1 MFNRF
6 LDFIIYGN
14 VFIAFCAAFSTLAT
28 VKLLNTSPS
37 SDAKGIELAFFV
49 GSATFFLYNLHKPV
63 TYFLRKQFINN
74 QRFVRTKAFER
85 PLSIL
90 SILAFVFCTYY
101 FFQLNIAAQILLV
114 SMGILSFAYV
124 LPVLGNGRRLRDVA
138 FLKIFLIAV
147 VWSAVVVGLP
157 FLTLNKGEISS
168 KFWLLCLERS
178 SFIFALCIPFDIR
191 DMEWDSQTKVKT
203 IPLSIGVK
211 KAKITSFMALTIAI
225 FVDYLLFKKATY
237 NEMLYFRLIII
248 YLITAFV
255 VLKTNK
261 NHSDYY
267 FYGGVDGMILWHS
280 WAFLI
285 VS

>member
-1 MFNRF
+1 MFHRL

-28 VKLLNTSPS
+28 VKLLNINPS
-37 SDAKGIELAFFV
+37 NDAKGIELAIFV

-63 TYFLRKQFINN
+63 TYFLRAPFINN
-74 QRFVRTKAFER
+74 QRFIRTKAFEG

-90 SILAFVFCTYY
+90 SILAFIVCIYY
-101 FFQLNIAAQILLV
+101 FFQLNIAAQILLIC
-114 SMGILSFAYV
+114 MGILSFAYV
-124 LPVLGNGRRLRDVA
+124 LPVFGKGLRLRDVA

-168 KFWLLCLERS
+168 EFWLLCVERS

-191 DMEWDSQTKVKT
+191 DMDWDSQTKVKT

-211 KAKITSFMALTIAI
+211 KAKIISLGALTITILMDFLLLNKAI
-225 FVDYLLFKKATY
+225 Y
-237 NEMLYFRLIII
+237 NEMLCFRLIIV

-255 VLKTNK
+255 VLKTDKNK
-261 NHSDYY
+261 SDYY
-267 FYGGVDGMILWHS
+267 FYGGVDGMILLHS
-280 WAFLI
+280 WAFFI
-285 VS
+285 T